1 MWNQLLRLVSTR
13 SEKESHGS
21 SEEGL
26 KGFLDAPNVFVTEKD
41 CELLLSSWVK
51 KKKKK
56 KLVNV

>member
-41 CELLLSSWVK
+41 CELLLSS
-51 KKKKK
+51 
-56 KLVNV
+56 